1 MDDTNRLADYISELK
16 NLPNGKAT
24 NQKKKCVDGNKA
36 EWPSDLRRQTQEI
49 PQSRNLVH
57 ECVRGFESHSCQKTF
72 WTRWGRAF
80 SWQIL
85 SYSNVNSWWQ
95 SKAKENKR
103 LATSLG
109 GW

>member
-1 MDDTNRLADYISELK
+1 MDDTNSLADYISELK
-16 NLPNGKAT
+16 MSLNWKHT
-24 NQKKKCVDGNKA
+24 EQKEKMCRRKPGRMA
-36 EWPSDLRRQTQEI
+36 EWSKAPD
-49 PQSRNLVH
+49 SRNSSV
-57 ECVRGFESHSCQKTF
+57 EISGTPVCAWVRIPLLSENVLNTLKQS
-72 WTRWGRAF
+72 F

-85 SYSNVNSWWQ
+85 SYWNVNSRWQ